1 MIKQIQSRSE
11 FLTTSRTPS
20 PDRIQTLLTL
30 YPRALALVLFEN
42 LDMASSSFGDSTVVA
57 IGPQNTFKSL
67 SDCKYLNDLPSQRQ
81 YPTHFIERADF
92 LEDR

>member
-20 PDRIQTLLTL
+20 PDRIQTLSTL

-42 LDMASSSFGDSTVVA
+42 LDMASSSFGGLDGGGDWPPKHLQVPQRLQVPERSPESASVPDS
-57 IGPQNTFKSL
+57 L
-67 SDCKYLNDLPSQRQ
+67 Y
-81 YPTHFIERADF
+81 
-92 LEDR
+92 